1 MMKSIQMRRFWF
13 PKMINCHG
21 NTLIQSKITR
31 FHNNSVW
38 YFFGAFQG
46 TSRINKKKD
55 WICTCVSSRYC
66 DRDCELSQAEYIAGI
81 WPCSCFFSL
90 IFSFCFSESFRL
102 LKLIG
107 DSTAT
112 KSESSFFETN
122 VEEIG
127 FEPRR
132 PDLNSKIKNFIF
144 FSSPILDWP
153 KSLRLLKKDMSF
165 LDYSVRACFN
175 IKSKKNVW
183 MSIYEKN
190 LVSTSFT
197 PVELWSDCTP

>member
-1 MMKSIQMRRFWF
+1 
-13 PKMINCHG
+13 MICIH
-21 NTLIQSKITR
+21 
-31 FHNNSVW
+31 
-38 YFFGAFQG
+38 
-46 TSRINKKKD
+46 
-55 WICTCVSSRYC
+55 TCVSSRYC
-66 DRDCELSQAEYIAGI
+66 DLDCELSQAEYIAGI

-132 PDLNSKIKNFIF
+132 PDLNSKFENWHFFADIFRLTKIAQITKERYVIFRLFSTSLFNYEIIEKCMDVNLRKEFILYFIYARRALVGLYTLIF
-144 FSSPILDWP
+144 F
-153 KSLRLLKKDMSF
+153 
-165 LDYSVRACFN
+165 
-175 IKSKKNVW
+175 
-183 MSIYEKN
+183 
-190 LVSTSFT
+190 
-197 PVELWSDCTP
+197 CTTTQGAAKIRNNQAKQKMTGSQALT

>member
-1 MMKSIQMRRFWF
+1 
-13 PKMINCHG
+13 MIC
-21 NTLIQSKITR
+21 IR
-31 FHNNSVW
+31 
-38 YFFGAFQG
+38 
-46 TSRINKKKD
+46 
-55 WICTCVSSRYC
+55 TCVSSRYC
-66 DRDCELSQAEYIAGI
+66 DRDCELSHAEYIAGI

-144 FSSPILDWP
+144 FSSPILDWR

-197 PVELWSDCTP
+197 PVELWSDCTPYFFCTTTQWAAKIPKNQAEQKWLVARHWPYSHPIRLWSSPR